1 MAEKI
6 KFTQDRIRNLPIP
19 EKGRADYYDTKVP
32 KLTCRVSSTGN
43 KSFVVL
49 KKNVAG
55 SVQRITLG
63 RFPDWTVD
71 RAQKEVENVVIPEL
85 AKGINPAEKKRTEK
99 IKKITLSELMTQY
112 IEQKGLKLSE
122 GTATDYRKKL
132 GEGFSGWLDKPV
144 NSITR
149 EMVAKRHKTLPGNST
164 SKDNKM
170 RILRL
175 LMNSALALKI
185 ITENPCDVLKKSEL
199 DLWSKPTRKSRIIPA
214 DSLKDWY
221 EAVLQLTNPKAKTYL
236 LLLLY
241 TGLRANEALHL
252 EWKNVNFKNDTVT
265 VMDTKNHSNFTTY
278 IPMQLK
284 PYLRSLQ
291 ELTINNNFVFPSNNQ
306 EGTMAIPRWPL
317 DQVTLKTGI
326 EFSSHD
332 LRRTFATIAEASLLP
347 ETIIKR
353 LLNHTTD
360 NCVTGGYIRTEANT
374 MKQAVD
380 RIAGFIQDQ
389 VTPDIENIVS
399 INKSATH

>member
-6 KFTQDRIRNLPIP
+6 KFTQDRIKNLPIP
-19 EKGRADYYDTKVP
+19 EKGRIDYYDTKVP

-43 KSFVVL
+43 KSFVIL
-49 KKNVAG
+49 KKNAAG

-71 RAQKEVENVVIPEL
+71 AAQKEAENVVIPEL
-85 AKGINPAEKKRTEK
+85 AKGINHAEKKRTDK
-99 IKKITLSELMTQY
+99 IKKITLSELMTKY

-122 GTATDYRKKL
+122 GTAADYRKKL
-132 GEGFSGWLDKPV
+132 NEGFSDWLDKPV
-144 NSITR
+144 NAINR
-149 EMVAKRHKTLPGNST
+149 DMVAKRHKKLPGNGT

-185 ITENPCDVLKKSEL
+185 IDESPCDVLKKSEL

-236 LLLLY
+236 LLLLH

-252 EWKNVNFKNDTVT
+252 EWKNVDFKNDTIT

-278 IPMQLK
+278 IPTQLK
-284 PYLRSLQ
+284 PYLRNLQ
-291 ELTINNNFVFPSNNQ
+291 ELTGGNNFVFPGDNA
-306 EGTMAIPRWPL
+306 EGAMAIPRWPL

-353 LLNHTTD
+353 LLNHSTD

-374 MKQAVD
+374 MKQAID
-380 RIAGFIQDQ
+380 RIAGFIQDH
-389 VTPDIENIVS
+389 VTPDNENVVS
-399 INKSATH
+399 INKSATN